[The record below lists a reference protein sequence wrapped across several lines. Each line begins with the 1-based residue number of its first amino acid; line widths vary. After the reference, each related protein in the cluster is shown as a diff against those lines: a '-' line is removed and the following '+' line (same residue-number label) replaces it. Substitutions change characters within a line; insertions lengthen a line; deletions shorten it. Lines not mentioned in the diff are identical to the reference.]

1 VITGILLPA
10 SVLQSDWFMV
20 LSTFVAVNTVM
31 YVTLAIAK
39 LVPRL
44 HPSSWF
50 RSRNQRSET
59 RNIDP
64 DAPI

>member
-1 VITGILLPA
+1 MITGIVLPV
-10 SVLQSDWFMV
+10 SVLQSDWFAV

-39 LVPRL
+39 LLPRM

-50 RSRNQRSET
+50 RSRNQRRES
-59 RNIDP
+59 RSIDP